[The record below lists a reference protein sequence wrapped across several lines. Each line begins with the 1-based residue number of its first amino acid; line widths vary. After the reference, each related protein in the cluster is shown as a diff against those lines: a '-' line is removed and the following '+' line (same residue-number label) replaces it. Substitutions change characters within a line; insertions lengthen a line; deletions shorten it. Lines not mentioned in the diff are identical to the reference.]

1 MTNTPRRRAS
11 KLPPPTRRAPN
22 RRLRGY
28 LGAQAAPTTGSG
40 WTPRPAQGGLC
51 WAGPGPPQSPEIR
64 TEPKPLP
71 GVPLCHLLLLA
82 KHENNNPPRWGEG
95 QENSS
100 HPLSGVASRI
110 KTAIMP
116 ALQKT
121 SGHQGRLQRRETPQ
135 LKAGRGSGRASP
147 RARKEGV
154 GSDCGPSSLEWG
166 HGPSWCQRRRQASTS
181 RTGAPVPSPASQGG
195 EGTGSAPFSV
205 ALRAGLGDST
215 PETQSQPL
223 ASQ

>member
-22 RRLRGY
+22 RRLTGLSRGTGSPHDR
-28 LGAQAAPTTGSG
+28 LRLDPEAGSG
-40 WTPRPAQGGLC
+40 WALLGG
-51 WAGPGPPQSPEIR
+51 ARAPQLPEIR

-71 GVPLCHLLLLA
+71 GVPLCHLLVLA

-110 KTAIMP
+110 KAAITP

-121 SGHQGRLQRRETPQ
+121 SGHQGRLQ
-135 LKAGRGSGRASP
+135 G
-147 RARKEGV
+147 
-154 GSDCGPSSLEWG
+154 LERP
-166 HGPSWCQRRRQASTS
+166 HS
-181 RTGAPVPSPASQGG
+181 
-195 EGTGSAPFSV
+195 
-205 ALRAGLGDST
+205 
-215 PETQSQPL
+215 
-223 ASQ
+223 